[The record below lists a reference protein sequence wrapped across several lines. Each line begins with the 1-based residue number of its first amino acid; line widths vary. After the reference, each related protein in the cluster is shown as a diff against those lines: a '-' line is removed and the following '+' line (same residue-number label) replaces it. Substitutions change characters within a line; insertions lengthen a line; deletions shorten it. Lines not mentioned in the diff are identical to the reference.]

1 MQKLRV
7 ASNLTPHKWVEK
19 TAQAKLEIFS
29 LDDSSSHEN
38 MMVPISLYPRAISIT
53 RRDENAHPFRGGERE
68 IF

>member
-1 MQKLRV
+1 MQELRI
-7 ASNLTPHKWVEK
+7 ARNLTPHKWVEK

-53 RRDENAHPFRGGERE
+53 QRDEIAHPFRGEKRE